1 MNYATNRNKMVITLS
16 GIVGFFLA
24 IAPVLDPYVFAE
36 FGGITIKLNDI
47 AMLFLSFLCFAKST
61 RFDNRTNFL
70 CLLIVILTFIST
82 LGNLGSDTDVAMSA
96 KNLIVW
102 FVFAL
107 CVSYIWKVDCRKRF
121 FYWLEIIAIF
131 ATILIIIQFVF
142 GNLGLPMWDGRIPG
156 LPLGKYDGW
165 AGYIDKNTG
174 DIRPNGIFQEASYV
188 GIYMAVAYA
197 QAFKDGK
204 IKRMFLYA
212 LAMLLT
218 SSMIAVILCLSI
230 TLYLLIKSKKIDVSS
245 KTTKRVILAISVA
258 VIALIILIQ
267 TNESVGETFAY
278 IMKRFN
284 NLGSDLK
291 GDRMSSTKYRILG
304 HIDLFQNYNGFQK
317 FVGVGAGQY
326 SSYWGVS
333 SYSNVIVSTILNF
346 GIAGLITLAAV
357 ILKIAKVTERKNRVY
372 LLILVLVLASDY
384 QWFSWYFFY
393 LISACVLI
401 ERTDPIQDD
410 IVK

>member
-1 MNYATNRNKMVITLS
+1 MTYTVNKNKIVITLS

-36 FGGITIKLNDI
+36 LSGITIKVNDI
-47 AMLFLSFLCFAKST
+47 VMLLLAFLCFAKST
-61 RFDNRTNFL
+61 KFDKRTNFL
-70 CLLIVILTFIST
+70 CVLILILTIVST
-82 LGNLGSDTDVAMSA
+82 LGNLGSDTEVAMSA

-102 FVFAL
+102 LVFSI
-107 CVSYIWKVDCRKRF
+107 CISYIWKVDCRNSF
-121 FYWLEIIAIF
+121 FYWLEKIALC
-131 ATILIIIQFVF
+131 AAALVIIQFVF
-142 GNLGLPMWDGRIPG
+142 GNFGISIWDGRLPG

-165 AGYIDKNTG
+165 SGYIDYNTG

-204 IKRMFLYA
+204 VKRMFLYA
-212 LAMLLT
+212 SAMLLT
-218 SSMIAVILCLSI
+218 SSMIAVILCLTI

-245 KTTKRVILAISVA
+245 RTTRRVIVAISVTI
-258 VIALIILIQ
+258 IAIVILIQ

-284 NLGSDLK
+284 NLGSDLE

-304 HIDLFQNYNGFQK
+304 HISLFQNYNGFQRL
-317 FVGVGAGQY
+317 VGVGAGQY

-333 SYSNVIVSTILNF
+333 SYSNVFVSTILNF
-346 GIAGLITLAAV
+346 GIAGLITLVVV
-357 ILKIAKVTERKNRVY
+357 ILKIAKETEQKNKVY
-372 LLILVLVLASDY
+372 LLIFVLILASDY

-393 LISACVLI
+393 LISACVLP
-401 ERTDPIQDD
+401 ECKKQIQ
-410 IVK
+410 